1 MVAAD
6 VQVSCITAVS
16 LVRAAAKLSKQAM
29 AGD

>member
-6 VQVSCITAVS
+6 GQVSCITAVS
-16 LVRAAAKLSKQAM
+16 LVRAAAKLFEKAM